1 MFDAADPLHMQYIKA
16 AANLRA
22 TNYGI
27 AGSWDDD
34 AFLAVLPSVVVPPFK
49 PKDGVKIAVT
59 EKEAAEEKEKAG
71 GGGGAAAAT
80 SDPDLMDVDTQCAE
94 IIAQLPPP
102 QTMAGVVQIKPVDF
116 DKDIDEHMLF
126 VTACSNLRARNYKIP
141 EADMHRSR
149 LIAGKIIP
157 AIATTTALVT
167 GLVCLELYKIVQAKS
182 VETLKNGYVNL
193 AVPVFAFSEP
203 QVPASTVA
211 KILKDGDLVDWKW
224 TCWDKL
230 DIQGDLTL
238 KDTITYMEDNFGLE
252 VNMLSSGVSILY
264 SLFQNKKKQRERMD
278 LPMSKVVELVTGK
291 TIAPGQKYQLFD
303 VMCADE
309 EGEDV
314 DLPPVRMIF
323 G

>member
-1 MFDAADPLHMQYIKA
+1 M
-16 AANLRA
+16 
-22 TNYGI
+22 
-27 AGSWDDD
+27 
-34 AFLAVLPSVVVPPFK
+34 LPSVVVPPFK

-80 SDPDLMDVDTQCAE
+80 SDPDLMDVDTQCAG

-102 QTMAGVVQIKPVDF
+102 QRMAGVVQIKPVDF
-116 DKDIDEHMLF
+116 DKDVDEHMLF

-167 GLVCLELYKIVQAKS
+167 GLVCLELYKIVQAKP
-182 VETLKNGYVNL
+182 VEALKNGYVNL

-203 QVPASTVA
+203 QVPASEVA

-264 SLFQNKKKQRERMD
+264 SLFQNKKKQRERMG
-278 LPMSKVVELVTGK
+278 LPMSKVVELVTGRV
-291 TIAPGQKYQLFD
+291 IAPGQKYQLFD
-303 VMCADE
+303 VMCTDE

-314 DLPPVRMIF
+314 DLPPVRMIL

>member
-1 MFDAADPLHMQYIKA
+1 MGEKKEGEA
-16 AANLRA
+16 AAPA
-22 TNYGI
+22 
-27 AGSWDDD
+27 DD
-34 AFLAVLPSVVVPPFK
+34 
-49 PKDGVKIAVT
+49 I
-59 EKEAAEEKEKAG
+59 
-71 GGGGAAAAT
+71 
-80 SDPDLMDVDTQCAE
+80 MDVDQQCDE
-94 IIAQLPPP
+94 LVGSLPDKA
-102 QTMAGVVQIKPVDF
+102 TLAGFTVHPVEF
-116 DKDIDEHMLF
+116 DKDIDDHMLF

-167 GLVCLELYKIVQAKS
+167 GLVCLELYKIVQAKP
-182 VETLKNGYVNL
+182 VEALKNGYVNL

-203 QVPASTVA
+203 QVPASEVA

-264 SLFQNKKKQRERMD
+264 SLFQNKKNRGNEW
-278 LPMSKVVELVTGK
+278 
-291 TIAPGQKYQLFD
+291 
-303 VMCADE
+303 
-309 EGEDV
+309 
-314 DLPPVRMIF
+314 
-323 G
+323 